1 MNAIKHQDIHNTCA
15 KQAKIDIP
23 TTGRL
28 LQGNSVAG
36 SINGR
41 NSKIIK
47 DRQKEANKRYGLF
60 SGIII
65 NNSLYD

>member
-1 MNAIKHQDIHNTCA
+1 MHKQIKTSKGKCC
-15 KQAKIDIP
+15 
-23 TTGRL
+23 RL
-28 LQGNSVAG
+28 G

-47 DRQKEANKRYGLF
+47 DRQKEANKRYCLF

-65 NNSLYD
+65 NNSLND